1 MKRFEFVERATNIN
15 AMLKVLAAVD
25 EDNNEAVRELPR
37 ALQLVS
43 EYSEKLFVTIS
54 ENEIEE

>member
-1 MKRFEFVERATNIN
+1 MKRSEFVERATNIN

-37 ALQLVS
+37 ALQIVS

>member
-1 MKRFEFVERATNIN
+1 MKRSEFVERATNIN

>member
-1 MKRFEFVERATNIN
+1 MKRSEFVERATNIN

-37 ALQLVS
+37 ALKLVS